1 MAIRSENPPFKMK
14 TKLDTIQQAITNF
27 QVLQLKYIKTN
38 GVISERAIEP
48 LALYFEQGQWHLIA
62 FCRLRQEKRLFLINR
77 MESLIETD
85 QGFAPNQFSLPAYFK
100 QQ

>member
-1 MAIRSENPPFKMK
+1 MK
-14 TKLDTIQQAITNF
+14 TILDTIQQAISNF
-27 QVLQLKYIKTN
+27 QVLQLKYIKSI

-62 FCRLRQEKRLFLINR
+62 FCRLRQEKRLFLLNR
-77 MESLIETD
+77 IASLRETD
-85 QGFAPNQFSLPAYFK
+85 QDFAPNQFSLAAYFK